1 MGIQSVK
8 SHALQQLKAA
18 FRLTQDAAKKG
29 TVDFAS
35 VAADRQPRLMNRRK
49 FITDVSRA
57 AALIGVA
64 GLYEACSPVNQKTQP
79 VIAIIG
85 GGIAG
90 LHAAY
95 ILKNAGFIA
104 QIYEGS
110 PRIGGRI
117 MSVDGMMGDGLWTEM
132 GGEFIDSTHTDMLK
146 LAAQFQLPLI
156 DRQSASEAGLN
167 EFACFFEGKRYFF
180 ADIVKAIHPVA
191 GQIQADI
198 DSLSAVVAFDRHSEA
213 DVALDNIS
221 IAGYIDRLG
230 ITGWFKEFI
239 NSSYTA
245 EYGMEA
251 TAQSAINLLSIFDP
265 GNGTAVK
272 LYGDSDERYSVMGG
286 NSKICSALADVLQ
299 DQIREEYMLTAIEM
313 NAANRYVLTF
323 KIAGKGEISNV
334 ADIVLMTIPFT
345 TLREVD
351 IRVPLPDWKRNV
363 INNVGYGTNSKL
375 FVGVN
380 ERVWRSQG
388 YAGYAFSDNGM
399 MNGYDHTQ
407 MQNNNRGKGGYTIFL
422 GGKAGVDCG
431 NVSMESL
438 QQQYV
443 PALDAVFPGAAGQF
457 NGNFQRWHWPGYAF
471 SKCSY
476 LSYKVGQYTTMCDA
490 QFRPVG
496 NLFFAGEH
504 CSYEFQGFMNGG
516 AETGRAV
523 AGHIISKLKPA
534 FQSAKQQRV

>member
-1 MGIQSVK
+1 MGKQSVK
-8 SHALQQLKAA
+8 GHALQQLKAA
-18 FRLTQDAAKKG
+18 FRLSQNAAKKG
-29 TVDFAS
+29 TMDFAS
-35 VAADRQPRLMNRRK
+35 VAADGPRRLISRRK
-49 FITDVSRA
+49 FITDVSKA

-110 PRIGGRI
+110 PRTGGRI

-132 GGEFIDSTHTDMLK
+132 GGEFIDSTHTDMLN
-146 LAAQFQLPLI
+146 LATQFQLPLI
-156 DRQSASEAGLN
+156 DRQSSSEAGLN

-180 ADIVKAIHPVA
+180 ADIVKAIQPVA

-198 DSLSAVVAFDRHSEA
+198 DSLSEVVAFDRHTDA

-251 TAQSAINLLSIFDP
+251 SEQSAINLLSIFDP

-272 LYGDSDERYSVMGG
+272 LYGDSDERYSVQGG
-286 NSKICSALADVLQ
+286 NSKICTALTEVLQ
-299 DQIREEYMLTAIEM
+299 DQIREEYMLTAMEM

-323 KIAGKGEISNV
+323 KIGGKGEISNL

-345 TLREVD
+345 TLRDVD

-380 ERVWRSQG
+380 ERVWRKQG

-407 MQNNNRGKGGYTIFL
+407 MQNNNMGKGGYTIFL
-422 GGKAGVDCG
+422 GGKAGVNCG
-431 NVSMESL
+431 NASMEAL

-443 PALDAVFPGAAGQF
+443 PALDAVFPGVAGQF
-457 NGNFQRWHWPGYAF
+457 NGNFQRWYWPGYAF

-490 QFRPVG
+490 PIRPVG

-516 AETGRAV
+516 AETGRIA
-523 AGHIISKLKPA
+523 AGQIISKLK
-534 FQSAKQQRV
+534 S